1 MRKSL
6 SIVLALVLALCSAF
20 SLAAAESH
28 EEVNL
33 CIYTEN
39 ATNGA
44 NEARLAG
51 FEALYPW
58 IHVEL
63 VEMPAGSTD
72 RMQLL
77 STVLQAH
84 DSSMDVFIV
93 DCTWPETFVSAGWL
107 ANLDGMLTEDELAPF
122 SAGALEGCRI
132 GGSLY
137 CLPLFVNTGAML
149 YRADLLEKYGFVPAR
164 TWDELIEQSK
174 TVMAGEE
181 GMAGYAAAWKQA
193 EALTCCAMEHI
204 WNCGGE
210 VMDAEGKP
218 SFNNEKVVEGI
229 SEMKKM
235 LDAGICSPDI
245 LGMAAKDVRAAFF
258 AGQVLYVRDW
268 SVQIGNANN
277 PDNSA
282 VAGNVKLAPLPAA
295 TAENVQY
302 NCNGG
307 WNIGISEFSEHKEEA
322 LLLIKYWAGEDAML
336 ANATMNSKMPA
347 HPALYTN
354 EALTAAAPD
363 MPGMLDLATN
373 CKNRPN
379 SAYYEEVSA
388 AMQQA
393 VTDVLM
399 GTKDVQSAV
408 DAMQS
413 LEEEIYSR

>member
-1 MRKSL
+1 MRKGLILLMAVVLLTVSCISL
-6 SIVLALVLALCSAF
+6 VP
-20 SLAAAESH
+20 AEGQG
-28 EEVNL
+28 EVTI

-44 NEARLAG
+44 NEARLAE
-51 FEALYPW
+51 FEKLYPN
-58 IHVEL
+58 IHVDL

-72 RMQLL
+72 RMQML

-93 DCTWPETFVSAGWL
+93 DCTWPETFAAAEWL
-107 ANLDGMLTEDELAPF
+107 APLDELMTEDELAVF

-132 GGSLY
+132 DGQLY

-149 YRADLLEKYGFVPAR
+149 YRADLLEKYGFEPAK

-181 GMAGYAAAWKQA
+181 NVYGYAAAWKQA

-204 WNCGGE
+204 WNNNGE
-210 VMDAEGKP
+210 VLSQNGEPDF
-218 SFNNEKVVEGI
+218 SNENVTVAIE
-229 SEMKKM
+229 EMKKL
-235 LDAGICSPDI
+235 LDSGVCVEGI

-258 AGQVLYVRDW
+258 AGQVLYARDW

-277 PDNSA
+277 PDNSS
-282 VAGNVKLAPLPAA
+282 VAGNVKLASLPVSV
-295 TAENVQY
+295 EGNVSY

-307 WNIGISEFSEHKEEA
+307 WNIGISAFSEHKEEA
-322 LLLIKYWAGEDAML
+322 LTLIKYWTGESAML
-336 ANATMNSKMPA
+336 YNAVLNSKMPA
-347 HPALYTN
+347 RPALYAN
-354 EALTAAAPD
+354 DELIAAQPD
-363 MPGMLDLATN
+363 MAGMLDLAAN

-393 VTDVLM
+393 ITDVLM
-399 GTKDVQSAV
+399 GTKDVPTALKTLQAT
-408 DAMQS
+408 
-413 LEEEIYSR
+413 EEEIYSR